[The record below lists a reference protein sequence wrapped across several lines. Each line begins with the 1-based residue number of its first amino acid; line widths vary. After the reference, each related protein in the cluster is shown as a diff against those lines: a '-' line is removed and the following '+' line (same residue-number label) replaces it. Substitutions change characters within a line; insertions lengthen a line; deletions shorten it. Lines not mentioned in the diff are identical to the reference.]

1 MSSAHARRPA
11 PKGQGLLVILLI
23 VLLALFIRSV
33 ANTMLQQEL
42 GGTITAPSR
51 IRQNPTVIVPAST
64 TPSESVVK
72 AASVPLELRIPRIG
86 VEANVQIVGL
96 TEFGQMDVPKGESRY
111 EDVGWLGIGAKP
123 GEVGVAVMD
132 GHLDTY
138 SLISPGVFRDLDELV
153 AGDVVE
159 VTDDRGNVFRFRVT
173 GSKEFAAGDETTEV
187 FESTSG
193 KAHLNLITCSG
204 DWKQSERQ
212 YDRRLVVFTEL
223 IP

>member
-11 PKGQGLLVILLI
+11 PKGQGLLVLLLI
-23 VLLALFIRSV
+23 ILIALFIRSV

-42 GGTITAPSR
+42 GGAPANNSR
-51 IRQNPTVIVPAST
+51 TRQTPAVMEPTSS
-64 TPSESVVK
+64 TPSEPAIK
-72 AASVPLELRIPRIG
+72 ASSVPLELRIPRID

-96 TEFGQMDVPKGESRY
+96 TELGQMDVPKGESRY
-111 EDVGWLGIGAKP
+111 EDVGWYSLGAKP

-138 SLISPGVFRDLDELV
+138 SLISPGVFRDIDKLV
-153 AGDVVE
+153 VGDIVE
-159 VTDDRGNVFRFRVT
+159 VVDDRGSVFRFRVT
-173 GSKEFAAGDETTEV
+173 GSKEFAAGDETTDV
-187 FESTSG
+187 FTSTSG

-223 IP
+223 IE